1 MVPGQVISNDSVVV
15 GESPDIWFPCSM
27 PVDVHYTVT
36 FSDSEM
42 VPLTTKD
49 IFSLNMKTL
58 VGTAVGGPGG
68 YLNGIDSSSYRHL
81 EDVELSGLIIN

>member
-42 VPLTTKD
+42 VPLTTNY
-49 IFSLNMKTL
+49 IFIFNMKAL
-58 VGTAVGGPGG
+58 VGNALGGPGG
-68 YLNGIDSSSYRHL
+68 YLNGIDRSSYSHSG
-81 EDVELSGLIIN
+81 DVALSCLIMN